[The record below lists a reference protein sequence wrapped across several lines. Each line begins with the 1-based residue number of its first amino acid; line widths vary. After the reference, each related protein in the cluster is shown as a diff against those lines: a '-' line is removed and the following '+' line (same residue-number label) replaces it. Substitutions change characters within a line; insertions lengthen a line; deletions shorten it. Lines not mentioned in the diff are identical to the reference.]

1 MRVHV
6 DTVDGGRT
14 YRVRSMRQ
22 LAQLLLPALE
32 AAEADMRA
40 GCPDPYVS
48 GVVFKRERP
57 PGQGVEWWKR
67 PARTLSCGGGDCD
80 DLAPWRAAS
89 LRVSGEDPD
98 ALPVLVPIRP
108 GLVHVAVQRGDG
120 TLEDPSRV
128 LGMGGARVQPKYQ
141 IRRVP
146 RRGYQAMLRI
156 PTSTAVVR
164 GYGRGPSG
172 AEALSRA
179 SDAVVSGLWEIGC
192 IEDEALL
199 VEGTQ
204 DTVDAAVYAAA
215 GALAA
220 IAPWGTLAGA
230 ILAGVYKL
238 LGPYFFVKP
247 YEPADDY
254 PKAIAAAKGI
264 TLPDEGKNR
273 AANIG
278 ACIANGWLPIYCSD
292 SEGTRNNIAREFE
305 IRGWFGG
312 EKWSNRHGAEITTSY
327 TWWYGVHFPL
337 ANYPEA
343 YKAKAIAKANADS
356 STDIA
361 IKRTMAFITNAKSR
375 MRTYG
380 GDEDY
385 ERMLLESWPLVPT
398 DAARED
404 RQVTVTPRAEAG
416 VAPAAGAPPASR
428 GPTRPASAPRMTPAA
443 FNALRAD
450 PAALGSSTP
459 TVLTPGAADVVNAT
473 RQLTD
478 LGRAGDWY
486 ALARLAGAVQ
496 REGRDGVMQRMARAL
511 INTRR

>member
-6 DTVDGGRT
+6 DTVDGGKT
-14 YRVRSMRQ
+14 YRVQTLRQ

-40 GCPDPYVS
+40 GAPDPYVS
-48 GVVFKRERP
+48 GVVFKREAP
-57 PGQGVEWWKR
+57 PSQGVEWWKR

-98 ALPVLVPIRP
+98 ALPVLMPVRP
-108 GLVHVAVQRGDG
+108 GLVHVLVRRGDG
-120 TLEDPSRV
+120 SLEDPSRV
-128 LGMGGARVQPKYQ
+128 LGMGGPRVQPKYQ
-141 IRRVP
+141 IRKLP
-146 RRGYQAMLRI
+146 RRGYQAMLRV

-179 SDAVVSGLWEIGC
+179 SDAVVSGLWKIGC
-192 IEDEALL
+192 IEDPL

-264 TLPDEGKNR
+264 ALPGDGKDR
-273 AANIG
+273 AANIA
-278 ACIANGWLPIYCSD
+278 ACIAGGWLPIYCSD

-337 ANYPEA
+337 AGYPSEW
-343 YKAKAIAKANADS
+343 KAKAIAKANADA
-356 STDIA
+356 STDTA
-361 IKRTMAFITNAKSR
+361 LKRMMSFITNAKAR

-385 ERMLLESWPLVPT
+385 DRMIIESWPMVPS
-398 DAARED
+398 DAATED
-404 RQVTVTPRAEAG
+404 RQVTVTPRADAG
-416 VAPAAGAPPASR
+416 TLPPAAVAPPASS
-428 GPTRPASAPRMTPAA
+428 GGGKRPASAPPMSPAA
-443 FNALRAD
+443 FAASRAD
-450 PAALGSSTP
+450 AAALGSSTP
-459 TVLTPGAADVVNAT
+459 TVLTPMGAEVINAT

-496 REGRDGVMQRMARAL
+496 REGQDGVMQRMARAL